1 MPQPATHLRP
11 VPKLPPRPLQI
22 MKLVAT
28 GMDNHEIADRLFLSP
43 NTVKTHLAH
52 AFRVLRAR
60 NRSHAVALC
69 LTYGLIEVRELRP
82 FSLPPAPTAGARN
95 AA

>member
-1 MPQPATHLRP
+1 MTQPPVRLRTIPQ
-11 VPKLPPRPLQI
+11 LPPRRLQI

-28 GMDNHEIADRLFLSP
+28 GLENHEIAERLFLSP

-52 AFRVLRAR
+52 TFKLLRAR

-69 LTYGLIEVRELRP
+69 LAYGLVEVRELRP
-82 FSLPPAPTAGARN
+82 FSLPPAP
-95 AA
+95 AATVRSAA